1 MTPAFKQGMFVF
13 GFFLDGKDEQTPII
27 MGCLGNNA
35 KTKLERKMGTEGSG
49 GKNFVPQSFHSIQQ
63 KVSDFEDRVLKDA
76 DFAQNKQEMKHIVHH
91 QIQMYQKNHQT
102 QIICILFLM
111 KEQIM
116 Y

>member
-1 MTPAFKQGMFVF
+1 
-13 GFFLDGKDEQTPII
+13 

-63 KVSDFEDRVLKDA
+63 KISDFADRVLKDA
-76 DFAQNKQEMKHIVHH
+76 ILHQVKQEMKHIIHH
-91 QIQMYQKNHQT
+91 QIQMYQQKHQT
-102 QIICILFLM
+102 QIICIKFLM
-111 KEQIM
+111 KEQVM